1 MYDEGWNSC
10 IRKEVGVRTSLEIDD
25 HLLQEAEEL
34 TGVHERE
41 KLVRVALTALI
52 ERESAR
58 KLARLGGTDPHLE

>member
-1 MYDEGWNSC
+1 M
-10 IRKEVGVRTSLEIDD
+10 RTSLEIDD

-58 KLARLGGTDPHLE
+58 KLARLGGTDPHLEDIPRRRPSAQ